1 MTEGY
6 AHIEVSLAFEPSV
19 GYRELRASCPVHHV
33 TEHEPPFYVLSRFD
47 DVVAT
52 LKAPGVWSNNHGP
65 GVFYQESGV
74 LGTTDDPD
82 HARQRAVLRHAFVP
96 TAVALLEPTLR
107 KMADDLLDDIVPHG
121 EGDFVPLFALPFPA
135 LAIGE
140 LLGVRRE
147 DRDMFGE
154 LSAVIVHALTG
165 GDVAAYERAKETLG
179 DYVDERLDERAAA
192 DARVDE
198 RAGHNAGSPAE
209 LAGPADVLTAML
221 VARRDGRLSRAEVR
235 LLGHQLLVA
244 GHETTTSLLG
254 TMLLRLLQFSD
265 VMQRLRDDPSLIP
278 AAVEEA
284 LRFDSPVNGLFRTNA
299 QACTVRDVEIPAQTK
314 LQVLYGS
321 ANRDPSRFSDP
332 DEFRIDRPREEIGR
346 HVAFGWGI
354 HHCIGAPLARLEAR
368 VAFEQILARMT
379 DIELAGEPVRNRS
392 FVLHGLVSLPLRW
405 RAA

>member
-6 AHIEVSLAFEPSV
+6 AHIEASLAFEPSV
-19 GYRELRASCPVHHV
+19 GYRELRAGCPVHHV
-33 TEHEPPFYVLSRFD
+33 TEHEPPFYVVGRFD

-52 LKAPGVWSNNHGP
+52 LKAPGVWSNNSGP

-96 TAVALLEPTLR
+96 TAVARMEPTLR
-107 KMADDLLDDIVPHG
+107 KMADELLDDIVPSG
-121 EGDFVPLFALPFPA
+121 SGDFVPLFALPFPA

-140 LLGVRRE
+140 LLGVHADDRE
-147 DRDMFGE
+147 MFGE

-165 GDVAAYERAKETLG
+165 GDIVAYERAKETLG
-179 DYVDERLDERAAA
+179 DYIDARLDERAGLDTANS
-192 DARVDE
+192 E
-198 RAGHNAGSPAE
+198 RADQPD
-209 LAGPADVLTAML
+209 DVLTAML
-221 VARRDGRLSRAEVR
+221 VARRDGRLSGAEVR
-235 LLGHQLLVA
+235 HLGHQLLVA

-254 TMLLRLLQFSD
+254 TMLLRLLQFPD
-265 VMQRLRDDPSLIP
+265 VMRRLRDDQSLIP

-299 QACTVRDVEIPAQTK
+299 QACTLHDVAIPAASK

-321 ANRDPSRFSDP
+321 ANRDPARFTDP
-332 DEFRIDRPREEIGR
+332 DEFRIDRPREELGR

-379 DIELAGEPVRNRS
+379 DIELAGEPVRNES
-392 FVLHGLVSLPLRW
+392 FVLHGLTSLPLRW
-405 RAA
+405 RAG